1 MTDDDQRQT
10 RAPEAHPPQLDE
22 AHAVRG
28 QGSAGAGASAAGAAE
43 DAGSAD
49 GPPAATGA
57 ADASGAAAGGDEAIV
72 SSTAGDPSGADPAG
86 AAPGAPAAGPAAG
99 SAGRRLTLAVTFLT
113 GIPLKVEGDVSPA
126 DLWGSMGWYPLVGLA
141 MGFAAWVVYAG
152 LVSFLP
158 GLVAATLVVIL
169 LELLTRGLHL
179 DGLMDTADGI
189 LSGAPRE
196 RALEIMKDHNV
207 GAMGVAAAVLLLV
220 LKVAALGALSRADA
234 AAPLLAGWCAAR
246 ALPALNVYW
255 WPYAR
260 LAGTGEAF
268 TRDHTPGPLQL
279 AGGLLA
285 AGVVVAGIA
294 GPWAGAA
301 GSWYAGLLAAAVSM
315 GVALGVQAVVAKRLG
330 GLTGDVYGMGI
341 ELAEAAALVVGC
353 AIVGLVT

>member
-1 MTDDDQRQT
+1 
-10 RAPEAHPPQLDE
+10 
-22 AHAVRG
+22 
-28 QGSAGAGASAAGAAE
+28 
-43 DAGSAD
+43 
-49 GPPAATGA
+49 
-57 ADASGAAAGGDEAIV
+57 
-72 SSTAGDPSGADPAG
+72 
-86 AAPGAPAAGPAAG
+86 
-99 SAGRRLTLAVTFLT
+99 
-113 GIPLKVEGDVSPA
+113 
-126 DLWGSMGWYPLVGLA
+126 
-141 MGFAAWVVYAG
+141 
-152 LVSFLP
+152 
-158 GLVAATLVVIL
+158 
-169 LELLTRGLHL
+169 
-179 DGLMDTADGI
+179 MDTADGI

-260 LAGTGEAF
+260 PAGTGEAF

-285 AGVVVAGIA
+285 AGVVVAGIV
-294 GPWAGAA
+294 GLWAGAA
-301 GSWYAGLLAAAVSM
+301 GSWYAGLLAAAVSV
-315 GVALGVQAVVAKRLG
+315 GVALGVQATVAKKLG

-353 AIVGLVT
+353 AIVGLVDMTPDTTTQDLA